1 VSRRSP
7 SHDFHL
13 PGDALHSL
21 VTAGIGAVPAAR
33 YAMGCIAVAAALT
46 VVLRTVPDPAVA
58 VFGGLVMLAG
68 MVLVAIV
75 GRVAGGRDTALHSAL
90 RRPALALAWGVVG
103 AAICVLA
110 LLISTT
116 FWGLPTRSHPAQC
129 ADATSRETTSLAATC
144 CRGTARSWRA
154 TDEPRKSGTRWLRS
168 YPLSL

>member
-1 VSRRSP
+1 MSRRSP

-13 PGDALHSL
+13 PGDMLHSL

-90 RRPALALAWGVVG
+90 GRPALALAWGVVG
-103 AAICVLA
+103 AAILRARPSHHDDLLGLACPVAPVAMRRCDIKRDYCVRDY
-110 LLISTT
+110 LL
-116 FWGLPTRSHPAQC
+116 
-129 ADATSRETTSLAATC
+129 
-144 CRGTARSWRA
+144 
-154 TDEPRKSGTRWLRS
+154 
-168 YPLSL
+168 